1 MNKLDIL
8 SDIKRAAEE
17 NGGRVIGWRKFE
29 SQTGIRQSDWRKYWA
44 RWSDAVREAGFVPNE
59 RTRAYGDSA
68 LLEKYAG
75 LVRELGRVP
84 ASGDLRLKASNDAE
98 FPHEKPFRRLGR
110 QSDVVGKVLEYCHSH
125 TGYEDVARLCG
136 EYLGRIRNVAD
147 EDGGPQAKIGSV
159 YLIRSGRFYKIGKT
173 NAAGRREYELS
184 IQLPEPV
191 KRIHV
196 IRTDDPAG
204 IEAYWHNRFATKRKN
219 GEWFELDAADVAA
232 FKRRKFM

>member
-1 MNKLDIL
+1 MFADI
-8 SDIKRAAEE
+8 
-17 NGGRVIGWRKFE
+17 
-29 SQTGIRQSDWRKYWA
+29 
-44 RWSDAVREAGFVPNE
+44 
-59 RTRAYGDSA
+59 GD
-68 LLEKYAG
+68 LEKI
-75 LVRELGRVP
+75 RVP
-84 ASGDLRLKASNDAE
+84 LCLDSLPEKLFHEARRTAGYQYPVQMLLLDCLSQARLSIFAARE
-98 FPHEKPFRRLGR
+98 GFM
-110 QSDVVGKVLEYCHSH
+110 YCHSH